1 VRTIQEYFDLIS
13 GVAEQSGAES
23 TEIEFDQ
30 DQAAGTVDGV
40 LYFYDGSRLEFT
52 ETVSIQHYRPVK
64 LAYRYQYI
72 RAGEAIFRYDNVR
85 HHRDLSTFPHHKHV
99 GKERLP
105 ATEPTL
111 SQVLKEVAA
120 RLGKEITVAQPA
132 PKRRRRSKR

>member
-1 VRTIQEYFDLIS
+1 MRTIQEYFDLIS
-13 GVAEQSGAES
+13 GVAERSGAES
-23 TEIEFDQ
+23 IEIEFDR

-64 LAYRYQYI
+64 LAYRYQYV

-85 HHRDLSTFPHHKHV
+85 HHRDLPTFPHHKHV
-99 GKERLP
+99 GTERLS

-120 RLGKEITVAQPA
+120 LLSQEAKTLPSA
-132 PKRRRRSKR
+132 PKRRRRAKR